1 MTKVLDWITFLVQRD
16 LEKGEV
22 VFTWFVI
29 ENPDG
34 ILKRKH
40 GQERSLGDVISQDF
54 GVAMSPI

>member
-1 MTKVLDWITFLVQRD
+1 MTKVLDWIKCLVQRD
-16 LEKGEV
+16 LDKGEV

-40 GQERSLGDVISQDF
+40 EQERSLRDVISQDF
-54 GVAMSPI
+54 GVAISPI